1 MDDIAVTIKVEVVE
15 NGIDE
20 LQEKA
25 NQLKKT
31 LEDVVCLIN
40 LISRR

>member
-31 LEDVVCLIN
+31 LEEIAALTN
-40 LISRR
+40 SLKS

>member
-20 LQEKA
+20 LQEKSESVKE
-25 NQLKKT
+25 NVGRCRLF
-31 LEDVVCLIN
+31 D
-40 LISRR
+40 

>member
-25 NQLKKT
+25 NQLKNT
-31 LEDVVCLIN
+31 LEEISSLIN
-40 LISRR
+40 SLN